1 MDDLKFD
8 FAPKT
13 AERPGLVRARSLRT
27 QQRVTCQCQ
36 YPVLGVGPLGHATRR
51 IPLVDKSTTALS
63 ASFTTHS
70 FMESLILA
78 QDERWRRA

>member
-1 MDDLKFD
+1 MSHVN
-8 FAPKT
+8 ANQPRSGAGT
-13 AERPGLVRARSLRT
+13 GRRPDRELADGFLWL
-27 QQRVTCQCQ
+27 
-36 YPVLGVGPLGHATRR
+36 
-51 IPLVDKSTTALS
+51 DKSTQLCL